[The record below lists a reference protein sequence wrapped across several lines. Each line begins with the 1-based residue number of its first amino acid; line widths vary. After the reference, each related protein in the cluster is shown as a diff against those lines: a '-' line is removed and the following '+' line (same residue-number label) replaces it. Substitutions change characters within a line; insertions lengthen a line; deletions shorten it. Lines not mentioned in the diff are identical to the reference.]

1 MEWLPLS
8 GIQKTLMSFLKKVFG
23 SKDDIQVVDAQS
35 FWQWFRANEKSFYQS
50 IKKSD
55 EVDTKFLKKLMPKL
69 QQLNNQFY
77 CLTGMLDDEIAELVI
92 TAEGDIKSFVFV
104 EDLVAAAPSLKRWK
118 FTALKPPIGLDGI
131 SIEMDGMEF
140 NSSNISFISNI
151 DENYADEIDIT
162 LVYDDFTEEKR
173 EIISNGLL
181 IYLDNALG
189 ELNAATL
196 IDNISVSGPP
206 KDRTDLISID
216 KLANYLVWREKE
228 FVEKYKATRYHT
240 ENDNY
245 SALEGKDESDL
256 PVIAIVNQELLDWD
270 AKASHPWLMLVEIKY
285 DGKENGGMPQDGIY
299 RLMDV
304 FEDEMLQSMS
314 DADGYLNVG
323 RQTYNGRRT
332 IYFAC
337 KEFRHPSRTAASLIQ
352 KYGDKL
358 EIAYDI
364 FKDKYWRVLNRFTS

>member
-1 MEWLPLS
+1 
-8 GIQKTLMSFLKKVFG
+8 MSFFKKVFG
-23 SKDDIQVVDAQS
+23 SKDEIQVVDAQS
-35 FWQWFRANEKSFYQS
+35 FWQWFRANEKAFYQS
-50 IKKSD
+50 IKNSD
-55 EVDTKFLKKLMPKL
+55 EVDQKFLQQLMPRL
-69 QQLNNQFY
+69 QQLNSQFY
-77 CLTGMLDDEIAELVI
+77 CLTGMINDVVAELVI

-104 EDLVAAAPSLKRWK
+104 EELVASAPSLSRWT

-131 SIEMDGMEF
+131 SIEMDGLEF

-162 LVYDDFTEEKR
+162 LIYHDYQENNR
-173 EIISNGLL
+173 EIISNGVL

-196 IDNISVSGPP
+196 IDNVSVTGPP
-206 KDRTDLISID
+206 KDRSQLISID
-216 KLANYLVWREKE
+216 KLSNYLIWREKE
-228 FVEKYKATRYHT
+228 FIEKYKATRYHT
-240 ENDNY
+240 ENDSY
-245 SALEGKDESDL
+245 SALEGKDENDL

-270 AKASHPWLMLVEIKY
+270 AKASHPWIMLVEIRY
-285 DGKENGGMPQDGIY
+285 DGGENSGLPGEELY
-299 RLMDV
+299 RLMDS
-304 FEDEMLQSMS
+304 FEDEMLQSLT

-337 KEFRHPSRTAASLIQ
+337 KEFREPSRTAARLIRQ
-352 KYGDKL
+352 YSDRL
-358 EIAYDI
+358 DIAYDI